1 MFGYQGKFL
10 RVDLS
15 KEKTNIEEIDPE
27 LYLNFL
33 GGRGLGVKIFSSEVS
48 PDVAPLSPENKIVI
62 ATGPLTGTGTSSGCI
77 CSIVTKS
84 SLTKTIIS
92 AQGKLFFG
100 AELKA
105 SGYDGIIIEGKAKE
119 PSFLL
124 IKDQKVQILPAKY
137 LSETNTDQT
146 ETLIRSTI
154 NDPWVARETRILS
167 IGPAGERL
175 FPLAALVTE
184 GCLVQNSV
192 GIGAVFGSKNL
203 KTIVVRGTKD
213 VVIHDKELFFKAVVN
228 SIDEFS
234 QSESSKAFS
243 DSSTYVVFEEF
254 LNNDILSASY
264 FTQSPNHISLSQIKS
279 YWQRH
284 RGCFS
289 CPVSCLK
296 AKENGA
302 FLPDIDALWAL
313 GPLSGIYDLKTIITA
328 YDICIKMGLDPV
340 ETGLTL
346 ACLMSLKERGL
357 LEKEELKIKLQFGNE
372 EAFLDILTS
381 IIVKEKEPLL
391 GKGAFGICQYFD
403 KPDLFI
409 GVKSRS
415 APFDVQSYWPLGL
428 QYATST
434 CGATHLTG
442 FIFLKGITKN
452 TEDIVSQVK
461 LVQDKT
467 AVLEALGICP
477 YALGSFSL
485 ENLLSMFQGATGVIL
500 TVEDLLKI
508 GETIYQLEHEF
519 NQNVGIGLEADNL
532 PKRWL
537 FPKFQSLLKDY
548 HQLRGWQ

>member
-10 RVDLS
+10 RVDLN

-62 ATGPLTGTGTSSGCI
+62 ATGLLTGTGASSGCI

-167 IGPAGERL
+167 IGPAGEKL
-175 FPLAALVTE
+175 FPLSALVTE
-184 GCLVQNSV
+184 GFLVQNSV

-203 KTIVVRGTKD
+203 KAIVVRGTKD

-243 DSSTYVVFEEF
+243 DLSTYVVFEEF

-302 FLPDIDALWAL
+302 FLPDMDAFWAL
-313 GPLSGIYDLKTIITA
+313 GPLCGIYDIETILNA
-328 YDICIKMGLDPV
+328 YDICIKKGLDPV

-346 ACLMSLKERGL
+346 SCLMVLRERGF
-357 LEKEELKIKLQFGNE
+357 LEKEGLKIKPGFGDN
-372 EAFLDILTS
+372 EAFLNILTS
-381 IIVKEKEPLL
+381 IEKEPLL
-391 GKGAFGICQYFD
+391 GKGALGVCQYFD

-409 GVKSRS
+409 GVKARS

-434 CGATHLTG
+434 CGATHLNG
-442 FIFLKGITKN
+442 FIFSKGITKT

-467 AVLEALGICP
+467 AVLEALGVCP

-485 ENLLSMFQGATGVIL
+485 EGLLSMLQGATGLIL

-508 GETIYQLEHEF
+508 GETIYQLEHGF

-537 FPKFQSLLKDY
+537 FPNFQSLLKDY

>member
-15 KEKTNIEEIDPE
+15 KAETNLEEADTE

-33 GGRGLGVKIFSSEVS
+33 GGRGLGVKIFSAEVS
-48 PDVAPLSPENKIVI
+48 PEITPLSPENKIVM
-62 ATGPLTGTGTSSGCI
+62 ATGPLTGTGASCGSI
-77 CSIVTKS
+77 CNIVTKS

-92 AQGKLFFG
+92 AQAKLYFG

-105 SGYDGIIIEGKAKE
+105 SGYDGIIIEGKAQE
-119 PSFLL
+119 PSYLF
-124 IKDQKVQILPAKY
+124 IKDQKAQLLPAKY
-137 LSETNTDQT
+137 LSEMNTDQT
-146 ETLIRSTI
+146 EALIRSTI
-154 NDPWVARETRILS
+154 NDPWEAREIRIIS
-167 IGPAGERL
+167 IGPAGEKSL
-175 FPLAALVTE
+175 PLAALVTD
-184 GCLVQNSV
+184 GMLVPNSV
-192 GIGAVFGSKNL
+192 GVGAVFGSKNL
-203 KTIVVRGTKD
+203 KAIVVRGTKD
-213 VVIHDKELFFKAVVN
+213 ILIHDPKLFLKAVVN
-228 SIDEFS
+228 SINEFY
-234 QSESSKAFS
+234 QSSSLKAFS
-243 DSSTYVVFEEF
+243 ELSSYVILEEF
-254 LNNDILSASY
+254 LNNGILSGFY
-264 FTQSPNHISLSQIKS
+264 FRKPAHPISLAHIKS
-279 YWQRH
+279 YWQRN
-284 RGCFS
+284 RGCFA

-296 AKENGA
+296 AKENGE

-357 LEKEELKIKLQFGNE
+357 LEKEELKIKLQFGNK

-381 IIVKEKEPLL
+381 IVKEKEPIL
-391 GKGAFGICQYFD
+391 GKGAFGVCQYLD

-409 GVKSRS
+409 GVKGRS
-415 APFDVQSYWPLGL
+415 AAFDAQSYWPLGL

-442 FIFLKGITKN
+442 FIFSKGITKN

-467 AVLEALGICP
+467 AVLESLGVCP

-485 ENLLSMFQGATGVIL
+485 ESLLSMLQGATGLTL

-508 GETIYQLEHEF
+508 GETICQLEHEF
-519 NQNVGIGLEADNL
+519 NQKVGIEEDNL

-537 FPKFQSLLKDY
+537 FPNFSNLLKDY